1 LFDQVFGV
9 ANADCAGRQEG
20 CGRLRVTTG
29 IGDWDGEPA
38 FRTRESLL
46 PSVAQAMDLAAR
58 VGAILP
64 ALAGLRFDQIWG
76 GPIDLTPDDLPLMDR
91 AGPEGSSSPPDFQ
104 ATASASRRRRARSCT
119 TLRSARRRASI
130 SPPSAPAAS
139 ALHGRSC
146 RPSQLLRVCGVEE
159 GGERALSAPPGQ

>member
-1 LFDQVFGV
+1 MFDQVFGV

-91 AGPEGSSSPPDFQ
+91 AGREGLVVAAGFSGHGFSIAPTSGDIVRDLALGEAPGFDLSPFR
-104 ATASASRRRRARSCT
+104 AGGVGAARSILPPVAT
-119 TLRSARRRASI
+119 PSRLR
-130 SPPSAPAAS
+130 
-139 ALHGRSC
+139 G
-146 RPSQLLRVCGVEE
+146 
-159 GGERALSAPPGQ
+159 